1 MSVSKVVRLE
11 DVDPD
16 IQGVVSSQNRNTF
29 VTYENRNRKEQAI
42 PESHTSALKLAK
54 SSAGKALSQTK
65 GKSPNLVQDVNEIVL
80 AESEAAETA
89 DMVYPL
95 PDNWPKI
102 PQLFRRRSCELTKVT
117 SPCIN
122 KAISHLELLQI
133 VIDDWTKEREEE
145 VISRISQRQGSSRKE
160 LHLGGREDSVYVA
173 SSRASRATEATVELS
188 ILGVG
193 FIDETERGDD
203 YKIPYL
209 GAEEVVDEVI
219 TLMARLENDRQEML
233 KALEREKE
241 RVITLGNKIDEISLQ
256 KLTDLPK
263 AVELEHEACTVDL
276 NELNWHVAYNKRNE
290 TRLKNRA
297 GVAEVLNKRLKED
310 IEFVQKHI
318 PLVDEKLE
326 LEQEAMQKIKY
337 AQKNTDQELNST
349 KVRKDKTEAKA
360 TEAKSKAETERS
372 HIKYELDQARGA
384 LNAISDE
391 LAEAKRT
398 YNAYI
403 YQINDIQQQLKDNEQ
418 ELLVLDVKVENARAA
433 EEIQATKVREM
444 QSKKSE
450 LEFEKQNLEIEN
462 ANLSDSL
469 KFKKSTYEE
478 KTNQYQNAI
487 VRMLKEAKNA
497 STNRKEFEMDVQ
509 DLKEKIKECEQQKVK
524 DEKNLVRI
532 MREKTKLQQQMI
544 VMMEDFTKIYNINQT
559 TREQLHFEQQKAF
572 KTEEGLKSTAETL
585 RKQMMDETHTKTI
598 LEARIK
604 ADSTEF
610 EKARIDIRD
619 KRTKA
624 QKVADEVT
632 QAVSVVKT
640 KVEKLRKTKEEK
652 TIVKSD
658 LEEQIREIKKQQEES
673 ENRFNERISQI
684 QPNYDHHKDDLL
696 KHVKRLDYIQWKSEV
711 MNNQIG
717 DMDKAQGMMD
727 RLLNSAQN
735 TIIELEAEKNEI
747 TIQLDTV
754 KRLEEDVRKQYDD
767 LLQRIKTN
775 ESNHGKFMEDRN
787 KVKQA
792 LEDKK
797 KKDLQTNK
805 DLASR
810 YRQLQNEHMNLK
822 DCLLNNFEDR
832 VKLENDIKDCRQLQA
847 LQRKMHSA
855 MLEYLKL
862 RGVYN
867 KSELNRMEE
876 ESSTNAIRISELQSE
891 MDSALESIT
900 DFLQNQ
906 MGGENVR
913 LMAMQSLRKKE
924 AKAQMTTGLRSSLPQ
939 QTPHSPLPAAVQA

>member
-11 DVDPD
+11 DVDRD
-16 IQGVVSSQNRNTF
+16 IQGVVSRQNRNTF
-29 VTYENRNRKEQAI
+29 SSYEDRKEQAI
-42 PESHTSALKLAK
+42 TEPHTSALQLVT
-54 SSAGKALSQTK
+54 STAGKALSQTNGK
-65 GKSPNLVQDVNEIVL
+65 GPNSVQDVDEAVL

-117 SPCIN
+117 SPCIS

-145 VISRISQRQGSSRKE
+145 VVSRMSQRQGSSRKE
-160 LHLGGREDSVYVA
+160 LRLGGKEDSIFAA
-173 SSRASRATEATVELS
+173 SSRASRATEVSQELS
-188 ILGVG
+188 VLGVG
-193 FIDETERGDD
+193 FIDESERGDGLR
-203 YKIPYL
+203 IPYL

-219 TLMARLENDRQEML
+219 TLMARLENDRQETVN
-233 KALEREKE
+233 ALEREKE
-241 RVITLGNKIDEISLQ
+241 RVITLGNKIDDISLQ
-256 KLTDLPK
+256 KLRDLPK

-290 TRLKNRA
+290 TRLTNRT

-310 IEFVQKHI
+310 IAFVQNHI
-318 PLVDEKLE
+318 PLVDEKLD
-326 LEQEAMQKIKY
+326 LEQEAMQKIRD
-337 AQKNTDQELNST
+337 AQKNTDHELNST
-349 KVRKDKTEAKA
+349 KVRKEKTEAKA
-360 TEAKSKAETERS
+360 AEAKNKAETERS

-398 YNAYI
+398 YNTYI

-418 ELLVLDVKVENARAA
+418 ELVVLDVKVENAKAA

-462 ANLSDSL
+462 ANLADSFKL
-469 KFKKSTYEE
+469 KKSVYEG
-478 KTNQYQNAI
+478 KTTQYQNTI

-497 STNRKEFEMDVQ
+497 SNVRKELEMDVQ
-509 DLKEKIKECEQQKVK
+509 DLTDKIKECEQQKVK
-524 DEKNLVRI
+524 DEKNITRI
-532 MREKTKLQQQMI
+532 TREKIKLQQQMS
-544 VMMEDFTKIYNINQT
+544 VMMEDFNKTYNVNQT
-559 TREQLHFEQQKAF
+559 IREQLHFEQHKAF
-572 KTEEGLKSTAETL
+572 KTEESLKATAESF
-585 RKQMMDETHTKTI
+585 RKQAMDETHTKTI

-610 EKARIDIRD
+610 DKARIDIRE

-652 TIVKSD
+652 NIMKAD
-658 LEEQIREIKKQQEES
+658 LTEQIRETKKQQEES
-673 ENRFNERISQI
+673 EKRFNERITQI

-696 KHVKRLDYIQWKSEV
+696 KHVKRLDYIQWKSDV

-717 DMDKAQGMMD
+717 DMNKAQGMMD

-735 TIIELEAEKNEI
+735 SIIELESEKNEI
-747 TIQLDTV
+747 TIQLQTV

-775 ESNHGKFMEDRN
+775 ESNHKQFMEDRN

-792 LEDKK
+792 LEEKK

-810 YRQLQNEHMNLK
+810 YRTLQNEHMNFK
-822 DCLLNNFEDR
+822 DNLLNNFEEK
-832 VKLENDIKDCRQLQA
+832 VKLENDIKDCRQLHA
-847 LQRKMHSA
+847 LQRKMHCA

-876 ESSTNAIRISELQSE
+876 ESSTNAVRISELQSE

-900 DFLQNQ
+900 NFLQNQ

-913 LMAMQSLRKKE
+913 LVAMQSLRKKE
-924 AKAQMTTGLRSSLPQ
+924 AKAQKAAGLMTSLPQ
-939 QTPHSPLPAAVQA
+939 QTSHSPLPAAVQA